1 MTDPDSVHFPS
12 FKAGLPSMA
21 GKTVVITGT
30 TSGTGKV
37 AAETVAGL
45 GAKLLVLNRGIRA
58 VHCQLH

>member
-1 MTDPDSVHFPS
+1 MSYNKKEVKSVYFDE

-37 AAETVAGL
+37 AAHTVAEL
-45 GAKLLVLNRGIRA
+45 GGRVIVLNRKS
-58 VHCQLH
+58 